1 LNSSSMFFADVRH
14 AGLAWLLAHL
24 RRYPA
29 LVNDF

>member
-1 LNSSSMFFADVRH
+1 MSFADVRH

>member
-1 LNSSSMFFADVRH
+1 MSFADVRH

-24 RRYPA
+24 RRYSA